1 MGISIP
7 QPFQS
12 KLVSPVAVELLSTS
26 INVGVNLQPITATIN
41 LSPIHVS
48 IDNLPPIEIRPI
60 EIRLTELPS
69 IRAHLPVDMGVCM
82 SLFGV
87 DLMAVRLCGEAQMI
101 TEPYRPNPCERCGG
115 DAGHNIASA
124 G

>member
-26 INVGVNLQPITATIN
+26 INIGVNLQPITATIN

-48 IDNLPPIEIRPI
+48 IDNLPPI

-115 DAGHNIASA
+115 DAAHNIASA

>member
-12 KLVSPVAVELLSTS
+12 KLVSPVSVELLSTS
-26 INVGVNLQPITATIN
+26 INLGINLQPITATIN
-41 LSPIHVS
+41 LSPVHFS
-48 IDNLPPIEIRPI
+48 IDQLPPIEIKPV

-87 DLMAVRLCGEAQMI
+87 DLMTVRLCGEAQMI
-101 TEPYRPNPCERCGG
+101 TEPYRPNPCERCGIDG
-115 DAGHNIASA
+115 THHIASPD
-124 G
+124 